1 MSIIKVRNK
10 DAVNLRVSCD
20 PSVAQEISDHF
31 TFSVPNAKY
40 TPLYKARKWDG
51 KIRIYS
57 MLAQELPVGLID
69 YLRLFAQENNYELD
83 DSEYEPIHEEVTREE
98 VAYFCRSLRP
108 TSQGVELTIN
118 EYQIDAVYMALRHGR
133 RLLVSPTGSG
143 KSLIIYCLIRWHQA
157 KGRKQL
163 IVVGT
168 TSLVEQMRTDFA
180 DYSTLNNWDVNDVHV
195 IYTGK
200 EKINKND
207 IVITTWQS
215 VYKMPRSFFEPFQ
228 CLYGDEAHEFKAKSL
243 GMLFDKCPNIH
254 YRVGTTGTLDGTKVN
269 KLVLEGMFGPVYKV
283 TSTRELI
290 DAKKLADL
298 KIFCITLA
306 YTDEER
312 KAAKKFTYQE
322 EMDFLVANERR
333 NKFIRNLT
341 LDQKGNTL
349 VLFQYVEKHGKML
362 YDMLKDKVDERKR
375 KLFFVFGGTEVADR
389 EAIRAITEK
398 ENDAIIVAS
407 YGTFS
412 RGINIRN
419 LHNVIF
425 ASPSK
430 SRIRNLQSL
439 GRGLRVSSTKSN
451 CTLYDISDDLTWKS
465 KQNYTLLHM
474 IERIKYYN
482 EEQHSYSIVK
492 VTL

>member
-1 MSIIKVRNK
+1 MSIIKIRNK
-10 DAVNLRVSCD
+10 DAINLRVSCD
-20 PSVAQEISDHF
+20 LSIAQEISDYF
-31 TFSVPNAKY
+31 TFSVPNARY
-40 TPLYKARKWDG
+40 TPLYRARKWDG

-57 MLAQELPVGLID
+57 MLAQELPVGLLD
-69 YLRLFAQENNYELD
+69 YLRLFAKENGYTIDESDYVPVNDEVTY
-83 DSEYEPIHEEVTREE
+83 EEVE
-98 VAYFCRSLRP
+98 AFCRSLKP
-108 TSQGVELTIN
+108 TAQGVLLEIDD
-118 EYQIDAVYMALRHGR
+118 YQIDAVHKALSSGR

-157 KGRKQL
+157 KGRKQM

-168 TSLVEQMRTDFA
+168 TSLVEQMKSDFA
-180 DYSTLNNWDVNDVHV
+180 DYSTVNGWNVNDVHV

-200 EKINKND
+200 EKINSND

-215 VYKMPRSFFEPFQ
+215 VYKLPRSFFEPFH

-243 GMLFDKCPNIH
+243 NTLFDKCPNGHVRI
-254 YRVGTTGTLDGTKVN
+254 GTTGTLDGTKVH
-269 KLVLEGMFGPVYKV
+269 KLVLEGMFGSVYKV
-283 TSTRELI
+283 TTTRKLI
-290 DAKKLADL
+290 DAKRLADL
-298 KIFCITLA
+298 KIFCITLE
-306 YTDEER
+306 YTEEER
-312 KAAKKFTYQE
+312 KATKKFTYQE
-322 EMDFLVANERR
+322 EMGFLIANERR

-362 YDMLKDKVDERKR
+362 YDMLMSRVDSEKR

-451 CTLYDISDDLTWKS
+451 CTLYDISDDLSWKS

-474 IERIKYYN
+474 VERIKIYN
-482 EEQHSYSIVK
+482 EEQHSYSTVRIK
-492 VTL
+492 L